1 MRHCWSYCACRMQSC
16 LRTLG
21 SLEGSKKKAHALRS
35 GRLPQFYKPCHKGE
49 DLGAASTP
57 EALLQTSDLFSWPVP
72 SMVHQ
77 HLFTGSRICL
87 HHSSLGASIPH
98 SLLHLHITTSIT
110 FKFSNQIPKWRTDLP
125 AHYPHRTSTS
135 KTRHSQTSNYY
146 PLQLSTRPSLGREE
160 P

>member
-21 SLEGSKKKAHALRS
+21 SLEGSKKMAHALRS

-98 SLLHLHITTSIT
+98 SLLHLHTTTSIT
-110 FKFSNQIPKWRTDLP
+110 FKFSNQIPQMKDRL
-125 AHYPHRTSTS
+125 ASS
-135 KTRHSQTSNYY
+135 LSSQNLYQQNQAQ
-146 PLQLSTRPSLGREE
+146 PNLQLLSSTARPSLGREE